1 MKWFK
6 KLIKPSKQ
14 YDFMTDF
21 KRQMRNKRYYQKHKE
36 ELKQKRRE
44 YYSIYGK

>member
-1 MKWFK
+1 MNWFK
-6 KLIKPSKQ
+6 KLKKPSKHG
-14 YDFMTDF
+14 DFMSNF
-21 KRQMRNKRYYQKHKE
+21 KRQMRNKRYYQRHKE